1 MIKLYGW
8 WRSLA
13 AYRVRVALN
22 LKRIAYEEQ
31 MVDLM
36 AGEQL
41 TKDFKAINPQAAVP
55 ALIVD
60 EAAPLT
66 QSLAILE
73 YLEERHPQPPLLPS
87 DPRAR
92 ARVRSLALLFAAD
105 HHPLITPRVNRYLA
119 DSLGADDAARAAWSR
134 HWLRQSLEQAQA
146 RLAADAAS
154 GLYCHGDCLSIADIA
169 LTSQW
174 LGARGLGCDT
184 RDLPVVSRIADACLK
199 LDAFARAHP
208 LVQPGAPQRPNAS
221 SAS

>member
-174 LGARGLGCDT
+174 LGARG
-184 RDLPVVSRIADACLK
+184 
-199 LDAFARAHP
+199 
-208 LVQPGAPQRPNAS
+208 
-221 SAS
+221 